1 MFLIC
6 GVGGRLTGRAASVY
20 VPQTIAGKSRSVEP
34 AVELQDFAVRS
45 QRPLPLPRQIAP
57 RSVTVSPFDSLA
69 ELGYSLISQT

>member
-34 AVELQDFAVRS
+34 AGRAAGLRSSIAAAFAATAADRAALGHCISVR
-45 QRPLPLPRQIAP
+45 LPR
-57 RSVTVSPFDSLA
+57 
-69 ELGYSLISQT
+69 